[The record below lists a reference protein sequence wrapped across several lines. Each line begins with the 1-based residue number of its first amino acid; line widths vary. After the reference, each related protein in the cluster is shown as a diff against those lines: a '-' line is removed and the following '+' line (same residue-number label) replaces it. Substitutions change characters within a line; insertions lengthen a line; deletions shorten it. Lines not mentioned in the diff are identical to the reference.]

1 MQPTITIIMA
11 TYNRAHF
18 IVEMLNTISK
28 QTFKSWECL
37 IIDDGGTDNT
47 EAVIFS
53 LLKDD
58 SRFKYFKRTNKY
70 KKGLCGSRN
79 YGLDIARG
87 DYIIFFDDDD
97 LVHPKNLEIA
107 YQVIINND
115 TDFCHY
121 QKQSFVSE
129 KPKVIDLEVEV
140 KGNISVTNIEA
151 VVTGEIGLASCTVLW
166 KKECFKTIRFNEDLQ
181 YAEEW
186 ECYLNIIS
194 NGFKGVIIGNILYY
208 NRKHKNSNTGEFWN
222 DNPRRIE
229 SYIKSRKLVCENLI
243 ALNLMNRELKK
254 YFIHNAFTL
263 KAKTIVSKLLEQS
276 FLNKIYFWMF
286 PLKFKLFKMLKQF

>member
-1 MQPTITIIMA
+1 MQPAITIIIA

-18 IVEMLNTISK
+18 IVEMLNAISK
-28 QTFKSWECL
+28 QTFKSWECI

-47 EAVIFS
+47 ETVISS

-107 YQVIINND
+107 HQVIIDND

-129 KPKVIDLEVEV
+129 KPKAIDLEVEV
-140 KGNISVTNIEA
+140 KGNISVTNIEV

-229 SYIKSRKLVCENLI
+229 SYVKSRKLVCENLI

-254 YFIHNAFTL
+254 YFIHNAYTL

-276 FLNKIYFWMF
+276 FLNKVYFWMF